1 MHGTGKKRINN
12 SGEPTGL
19 LAVKGGNSCTLL
31 SSVINSQTD
40 LCFSA
45 DDDCSHFPQLS
56 THVYNYPRNYGNI
69 FLKFA
74 GLGTLKS
81 NAVM

>member
-1 MHGTGKKRINN
+1 MHGTGIKRINN

-19 LAVKGGNSCTLL
+19 LAVKGGNSR
-31 SSVINSQTD
+31 TD

-69 FLKFA
+69 FLKF
-74 GLGTLKS
+74 GELGKLKS

>member
-1 MHGTGKKRINN
+1 MHGTGIKRINN

-19 LAVKGGNSCTLL
+19 LAVKGGNSRTLL
-31 SSVINSQTD
+31 SSAQTD

-69 FLKFA
+69 FLKF
-74 GLGTLKS
+74 GELGKLKS